1 MMKRTHFSRDITP
14 EMNGSAVIV
23 NGWVHEIRDF
33 GGLSFLIV
41 RDREGL
47 VQVTMPRKKVPKE
60 IVDVARG
67 LSRESV
73 VSVAGTVKAM
83 EKAPNGYELIPS
95 AIEVLARAD
104 SPLPLDPTGKVP
116 ADLDTRLDAR
126 FMDLRSPEVTAV
138 FYVRANMVKG
148 VRDYLS
154 SQGCLEIASPKI
166 VATATEGGTELFP
179 ISYFE
184 REAFLNQSPQLYKQ
198 MMMAGGMDRVYEVGP
213 IFRAEEHATRKHL
226 NEATSIDVELSFATE
241 EDAMQLLENTIA
253 YAYGYV
259 KEHCR
264 PQLEV
269 LGVDLQV
276 PKTPFRRLRY
286 AEAIEI
292 AGKDPEC
299 AGIEHGDDLSTQA
312 EHAVGKAIGEHY
324 FIVEWPTA
332 IRAFYSQP
340 CEGDP
345 SICKAFDLM
354 HPRMELASGAERE
367 YRYDVLV
374 KKMDE
379 KGLSPDSFKF
389 YLDAFR
395 FGMPPHAGWGLGAE
409 RLLQTMLNLNNI
421 REAVLFPRDRVRLTP

>member
-1 MMKRTHFSRDITP
+1 MIKRTHFSRDITP
-14 EMNGSAVIV
+14 EMNGSTVVV
-23 NGWVHEIRDF
+23 NGWVHEVRDF
-33 GGLSFLIV
+33 GGLSFLII

-47 VQVTMPRKKVPKE
+47 VQVTMPKKKVAKE
-60 IVDVARG
+60 IIDTARG

-73 VSVAGTVKAM
+73 VSVTGEVKAM
-83 EKAPNGYELIPS
+83 EKAPHGYELIPS
-95 AIEVLARAD
+95 AIEVLARSEA
-104 SPLPLDPTGKVP
+104 PLPLDPTGKVP
-116 ADLDTRLDAR
+116 ADLDTRLDSR

-138 FYVRANMVKG
+138 FYVRANMVKSI
-148 VRDYLS
+148 RDYLS

-179 ISYFE
+179 ISYFD

-198 MMMAGGMDRVYEVGP
+198 MLMAGGMDRVYEIGP

-241 EDAMQLLENTIA
+241 EDVMQLLENTVA
-253 YAYGYV
+253 YSYEYV
-259 KEHCR
+259 KGHCQA
-264 PQLEV
+264 QLKV
-269 LGVDLQV
+269 LNVDLQV
-276 PKTPFRRLRY
+276 PKTPFKRLCYR
-286 AEAIEI
+286 EAIEI
-292 AGKDPEC
+292 ARKDPEC
-299 AGIEHGDDLSTQA
+299 SDIEYGDDLSTQA
-312 EHAVGKAIGEHY
+312 EHAVGQAIGEHY

-340 CEGDP
+340 CENDP

-367 YRYDVLV
+367 HRYEVLV
-374 KKMDE
+374 KKMEE
-379 KGLSPDSFKF
+379 KSLDSESFKF
-389 YLDAFR
+389 YLDAFKY
-395 FGMPPHAGWGLGAE
+395 GMPPHAGWGLGAE

>member
-14 EMNGSAVIV
+14 EMNGSTVTV
-23 NGWVHEIRDF
+23 NGWVHEVRDF

-47 VQVTMPRKKVPKE
+47 VQVTMPKKKVAKE
-60 IVDVARG
+60 IIDTVKG

-73 VSVAGTVKAM
+73 VSVRGEVKAM
-83 EKAPNGYELIPS
+83 EKAPHGYELIPS
-95 AIEVLARAD
+95 AIEVLARSEA
-104 SPLPLDPTGKVP
+104 PLPLDPTGKVP
-116 ADLDTRLDAR
+116 ADLDTRLDSR
-126 FMDLRSPEVTAV
+126 FMDIRSPEVTAV
-138 FYVRANMVKG
+138 FYVRANTIKG
-148 VRDYLS
+148 IRDYLS

-198 MMMAGGMDRVYEVGP
+198 MMMSGGMDRVYEIGP

-241 EDAMQLLENTIA
+241 EDAMQLLENTVA
-253 YAYGYV
+253 YAYEYA
-259 KEHCR
+259 KENCR
-264 PQLEV
+264 PQLKV
-269 LGVDLQV
+269 LNVDLQV
-276 PKTPFRRLRY
+276 PQTPFKRLCY
-286 AEAIEI
+286 KEAIEI
-292 AGKDPEC
+292 ARLGPEC
-299 AGIEHGDDLSTQA
+299 ADLEYGDDLSTHA
-312 EHAVGKAIGEHY
+312 EHAVGQAIGEHY
-324 FIVEWPTA
+324 FIIDWPTA

-340 CEGDP
+340 CENDP

-354 HPRMELASGAERE
+354 HPRMELASGAQRE
-367 YRYDVLV
+367 HRYELLV
-374 KKMDE
+374 KRMEE
-379 KGLSPDSFKF
+379 KDLNPESFKF
-389 YLDAFR
+389 YLDAFKY
-395 FGMPPHAGWGLGAE
+395 GMPPHAGWGMGVE